1 MSSEPTEKTEKTE
14 MDGEN
19 RSVSV
24 SPETDDFAARYD
36 RMVEPGSGSWVIKWT
51 VVAVVILG
59 IIGAAAYFL
68 GG

>member
-1 MSSEPTEKTEKTE
+1 MSAEPTEKTEKN
-14 MDGEN
+14 DEN
-19 RSVSV
+19 RSVSM

-36 RMVEPGSGSWVIKWT
+36 RMVEPGSGSWVIKWM
-51 VVAVVILG
+51 VGAIVILG